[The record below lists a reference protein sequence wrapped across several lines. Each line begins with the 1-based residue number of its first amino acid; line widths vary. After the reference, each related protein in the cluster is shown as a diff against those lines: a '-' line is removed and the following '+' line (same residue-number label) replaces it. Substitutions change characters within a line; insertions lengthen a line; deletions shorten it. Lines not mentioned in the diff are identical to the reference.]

1 MNATVSMSEGLA
13 KLILSSEPFHVAFNR
28 DLIVTSVGSSLLE
41 LGGLDQIGTPLTC
54 IVEAM
59 RPRIGLSFEV
69 LLNRRHGVFS
79 LIHLP
84 TAISL
89 RGQVL
94 VDEDSGFGVFIGIPW
109 FPRVDDYTKR
119 NIRLNM
125 LPVHYGMVETLFL
138 LQTNQATIED
148 FKRLTQQMTRQQ
160 AELREARQDL
170 QVASEARTRFFAMMS
185 HEIRTPMSG
194 IKGMIDI
201 LQSTEFA
208 PEQMDYFRTLDH
220 CVNSLMV
227 ILDDLLDFS
236 KIDVAKLQLNPE
248 PFDLFDL
255 IEATVALMRPTAI
268 GKGLRLDLVLPERE
282 GHFVLG
288 DRHRIRQVLLN
299 LLSNALKFTS
309 KGYVA
314 LTVQRIEDGSWHFA
328 VEDSGLGMT
337 EEALGRLFRPFE
349 QASSETA
356 SEYGGTG
363 LGLFICRNLV
373 ELMGGNIQVR
383 STEGVGT
390 TFQFIIPLPEAAQP
404 EAKVISI
411 DATSISG
418 ATTNIQV
425 LHAEDNDDNAIIVE
439 HFIES
444 MGAHLHRVRN
454 GAEAVRL
461 AAETQFDIILMDCQM
476 PVLNGYDASRQIRAQ
491 EAANVAV
498 PIIAL
503 TANTST
509 EDERACREAGMNGF
523 VSKPIDA
530 DQLRKAITNLLLPV
544 T

>member
-1 MNATVSMSEGLA
+1 
-13 KLILSSEPFHVAFNR
+13 
-28 DLIVTSVGSSLLE
+28 LE

-69 LLNRRHGVFS
+69 LLDRRHGVFS

-208 PEQMDYFRTLDH
+208 PEQADYFRTLDH

-248 PFDLFDL
+248 PFDLFEL

-268 GKGLRLDLVLPERE
+268 GKGLRLDLVIAESEDR
-282 GHFVLG
+282 FFLG

-309 KGYVA
+309 SGYVA
-314 LTVQRIEDGSWHFA
+314 LSMHRVEDGSWHFS

-373 ELMGGNIQVR
+373 EPMGGTIEVQ

-390 TFQFIIPLPEAAQP
+390 TFQFSIPLP
-404 EAKVISI
+404 
-411 DATSISG
+411 
-418 ATTNIQV
+418 
-425 LHAEDNDDNAIIVE
+425 
-439 HFIES
+439 
-444 MGAHLHRVRN
+444 
-454 GAEAVRL
+454 
-461 AAETQFDIILMDCQM
+461 
-476 PVLNGYDASRQIRAQ
+476 
-491 EAANVAV
+491 
-498 PIIAL
+498 
-503 TANTST
+503 
-509 EDERACREAGMNGF
+509 
-523 VSKPIDA
+523 
-530 DQLRKAITNLLLPV
+530 
-544 T
+544 